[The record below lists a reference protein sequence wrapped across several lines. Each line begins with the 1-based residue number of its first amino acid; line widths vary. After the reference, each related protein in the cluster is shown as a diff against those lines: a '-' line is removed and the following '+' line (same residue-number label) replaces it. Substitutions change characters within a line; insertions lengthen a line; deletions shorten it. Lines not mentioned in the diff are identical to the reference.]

1 MAPEETVALGLYD
14 RAALTAAVVLI
25 LLVTSSTGPLG

>member
-1 MAPEETVALGLYD
+1 MALEETVALGPFD

-25 LLVTSSTGPLG
+25 LLVVSTDPCG